1 MRTQVFHLLAVV
13 FVTFPLLVSAQGSD
27 GSAFLQACGAAVK
40 QSDGAQVS
48 QEEAMGA
55 LYCASYVSGFLDAT
69 SLATSTTKGQRNICT
84 PERGITNDQAIRIL
98 VKYLRENPQTLH
110 QSGRMSLYISLA
122 KAFPCKQ

>member
-1 MRTQVFHLLAVV
+1 MRAQV
-13 FVTFPLLVSAQGSD
+13 FPLLTVIFAALPLLATAQGSD
-27 GSAFLQACGAAVK
+27 GSAFLQACSAAVK

-48 QEEAMGA
+48 QEEAMDA

-69 SLATSTTKGQRNICT
+69 SLATATTKGQRNICT
-84 PERGITNDQAIRIL
+84 PERGVTNDQAIRIL